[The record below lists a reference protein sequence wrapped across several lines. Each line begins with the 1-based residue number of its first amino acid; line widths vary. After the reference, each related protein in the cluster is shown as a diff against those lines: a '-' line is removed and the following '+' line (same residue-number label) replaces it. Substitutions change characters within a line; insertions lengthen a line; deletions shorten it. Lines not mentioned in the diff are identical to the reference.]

1 MRMVREL
8 ECLSYEDSLKKLGT
22 VYFPGLCS
30 LEESGETFHCLK
42 GDYRKGGDDFVTGR

>member
-22 VYFPGLCS
+22 FSFPGLCS
-30 LEESGETFHCLK
+30 LEESGETFQYLK
-42 GDYRKGGDDFVTGR
+42 EDYRKGGDDFVMGR